1 MITVIVLS
9 LVCGIGWA
17 ALAGIITYFIY
28 PEMVNFV
35 MFACFLAF
43 SAIAFI
49 GITIGSVKN

>member
-9 LVCGIGWA
+9 LVCGISWA
-17 ALAGIITYFIY
+17 ALAGIITHFIY

-35 MFACFLAF
+35 AFTCFLAF